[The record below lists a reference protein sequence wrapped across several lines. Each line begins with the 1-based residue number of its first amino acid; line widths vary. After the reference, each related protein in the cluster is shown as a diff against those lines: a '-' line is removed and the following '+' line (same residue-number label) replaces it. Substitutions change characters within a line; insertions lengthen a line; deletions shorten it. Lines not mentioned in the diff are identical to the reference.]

1 MVLNYIGITFVVTM
15 LMGVP
20 IAFILGLIPLGY
32 LILFSN
38 MPLTVIGQTLFNG
51 ADSYILLAIPFFISA
66 SILMNRTGITRD
78 LINFANL
85 IVGRLPGSL
94 SQVNIISSMIFGG
107 ITGAAVADAA
117 AIGGILIPAMKEEGY
132 TSSYSAALTV
142 AASIMGPIIPP
153 SIIMVIYGSITGDSI
168 GTLFVAGFVPGI
180 MIAVSLMIVAI
191 YYAIK
196 DKHPRRTKGYTLKES
211 VSIIRNALLAL
222 FMPVIIVG
230 GILSGQFTPTEAAA
244 IACAY
249 AFIVGFFIYKKLTVK
264 DLIDSLKEGAITSA
278 AILLIIAAAKLFGLM
293 MSIETLPQQI
303 AEVFMSISSNKYV
316 FLLIVNIF
324 LLFMGMIMETGAN
337 IILLAPILIPIA
349 IQYGIHP
356 LHFALVV
363 LVNVNIGL
371 ATPPLG
377 VCLFVVAPIAKTSF
391 ENVVS
396 KIFPFLIAELTVLL
410 LITYIPDLILF
421 VPRMF
426 GFVV

>member
-1 MVLNYIGITFVVTM
+1 M
-15 LMGVP
+15 
-20 IAFILGLIPLGY
+20 
-32 LILFSN
+32 
-38 MPLTVIGQTLFNG
+38 
-51 ADSYILLAIPFFISA
+51 
-66 SILMNRTGITRD
+66 
-78 LINFANL
+78 
-85 IVGRLPGSL
+85 
-94 SQVNIISSMIFGG
+94 
-107 ITGAAVADAA
+107 
-117 AIGGILIPAMKEEGY
+117 
-132 TSSYSAALTV
+132 TV

-168 GTLFVAGFVPGI
+168 GALFMAGFVPGI

-196 DKHPRRTKGYTLKES
+196 DKHPRRMKGYTLKES
-211 VSIIRNALLAL
+211 LSIIRNALLAL
-222 FMPVIIVG
+222 MMPVIIVG

-249 AFIVGFFIYKKLTVK
+249 AFIVGFFIYKQLTVK
-264 DLIDSLKEGAITSA
+264 DLIDSLKEGAVTSA

-303 AEVFMSISSNKYV
+303 AEVFMSISTNKYV

-337 IILLAPILIPIA
+337 VILLAPILIPIA

-396 KIFPFLIAELTVLL
+396 RIFPFLVAEITVLF
-410 LITYIPDLILF
+410 LITYIPELILF

>member
-1 MVLNYIGITFVVTM
+1 MVLYYIGITFVVAM

-32 LILFSN
+32 LVFFSN

-94 SQVNIISSMIFGG
+94 AQVNIVSSMIFAG

-117 AIGGILIPAMKEEGY
+117 ALGGILIPAMKEEGY
-132 TSSYSAALTV
+132 SSSYSAAVT
-142 AASIMGPIIPP
+142 ATSSIIGPIIPP

-168 GTLFVAGFVPGI
+168 GALFMAGFVPGI
-180 MIAVSLMIVAI
+180 MVGVSLMIVAL
-191 YYAIK
+191 YYAIR
-196 DKHPRRTKGYTLKES
+196 DKHPRRMTGYTLKES
-211 VSIIRNALLAL
+211 AGIVRNALLAIM
-222 FMPVIIVG
+222 MPVIIIG
-230 GILSGQFTPTEAAA
+230 GILSGKFTPTEAAA

-249 AFIVGFFIYKKLTVK
+249 AFIVGFFIYRQLTVK
-264 DLIDSLKEGAITSA
+264 ELIDSLKEGAITSA

-293 MSIETLPQQI
+293 MSIEALPQQI
-303 AEVFMSISSNKYV
+303 AEVFMSISTNKYV

-337 IILLAPILIPIA
+337 VILLAPILIPIA

-371 ATPPLG
+371 VTPPLG
-377 VCLFVVAPIAKTSF
+377 VCLFVVAPIAKTSY

-396 KIFPFLIAELTVLL
+396 KIFPFLMAEVTVLF
-410 LITYIPDLILF
+410 LITYIPELILF

-426 GFVV
+426 GFVA

>member
-1 MVLNYIGITFVVTM
+1 MILTYMGIAFVVM
-15 LMGVP
+15 LLMGVP

-32 LILFSN
+32 LSFFSN

-66 SILMNRTGITRD
+66 SILMNRTGITRG
-78 LINFANL
+78 LINFADL

-94 SQVNIISSMIFGG
+94 SHVTIISSMIFAG

-117 AIGGILIPAMKEEGY
+117 AIGSVMIPAMKEEGY
-132 TSSYSAALTV
+132 TPAYSGALTV

-168 GTLFVAGFVPGI
+168 GALFLAGFVPGVV
-180 MIAVSLMIVAI
+180 IALSLMIVAI

-196 DKHPRRTKGYTLKES
+196 DKHSRRTKGYTLKES

-222 FMPVIIVG
+222 MMPVIIVG

-244 IACAY
+244 VACAY

-264 DLIDSLKEGAITSA
+264 DVIDSLKEGAITSA

-293 MSIETLPQQI
+293 MSIEALPQQI
-303 AEVFMSISSNKYV
+303 AEVFMSITTNKYV

-337 IILLAPILIPIA
+337 VILIAPILIPIA
-349 IQYGIHP
+349 IQYGIDP
-356 LHFALVV
+356 LHFALVF

-371 ATPPLG
+371 ATPPVG

-391 ENVVS
+391 ENIVS
-396 KIFPFLIAELTVLL
+396 RIFPFLVAEVTVLL
-410 LITYIPDLILF
+410 LITYIPELILF